1 MKWWTNSIVNK
12 VFFLGIIICIGSS
25 LSAHEIRPAFLKISE
40 SSNNSYH
47 LFWKVPM
54 TQGKYINILPEFEI
68 QGEWTQLDERSTEEA
83 LIREYSFTT
92 NRSIKGSSIKIQN
105 LEKTLIDV
113 LVQVDFDD
121 KSTYSFMVQPTKP
134 FAFVPEDS
142 GLWQTI
148 STYFHLGVEHI
159 WLGYDHLLFVVGL
172 FLLIPGIGPLIK
184 TITSFTIAHSITLA
198 LASLGFI
205 KVSSG
210 PVEAIIALSIV
221 LLALEAYNYQK
232 GKTSL
237 TIQYPWIVAFLF
249 GLIHGLGFAGALS
262 EIGLPQKSIPSA
274 LLFFNV
280 GVEAGQI
287 LFVIALWSLFA
298 ILKKFLPYGLK
309 VMRIGLPYVL
319 GSLGMFWLIERVSGF

>member
-1 MKWWTNSIVNK
+1 M
-12 VFFLGIIICIGSS
+12 L
-25 LSAHEIRPAFLKISE
+25 L
-40 SSNNSYH
+40 
-47 LFWKVPM
+47 
-54 TQGKYINILPEFEI
+54 YI
-68 QGEWTQLDERSTEEA
+68 
-83 LIREYSFTT
+83 
-92 NRSIKGSSIKIQN
+92 SIKGSSIKIQN

-121 KSTYSFMVQPTKP
+121 KSTYSFMAQPTKP